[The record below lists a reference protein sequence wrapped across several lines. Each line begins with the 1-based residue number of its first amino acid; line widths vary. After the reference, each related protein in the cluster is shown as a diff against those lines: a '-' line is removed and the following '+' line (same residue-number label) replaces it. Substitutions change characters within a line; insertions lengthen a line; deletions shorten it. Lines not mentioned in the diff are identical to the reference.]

1 MTLSQQARDLNWLI
15 NAFTERVPG
24 IAHAVVVSSD
34 GLPLAV
40 SDGVD
45 REAGE
50 RLAAVA
56 SGMIGLAYGSAGRF
70 GAGAVSNVI
79 IEMENGWMFVTGIRD
94 GSLMCV
100 VAAKDADIGTIGYEM
115 AVFSE
120 RAGDVLTPAL
130 REELKCLML
139 TRS

>member
-1 MTLSQQARDLNWLI
+1 MQVLSVNQIVLAQGQQVAAVRQ
-15 NAFTERVPG
+15 
-24 IAHAVVVSSD
+24 AVVVSSD

-50 RLAAVA
+50 RLSAVA

-79 IEMENGWMFVTGIRD
+79 VEMENGWMFVTGIRD

-100 VAAKDADIGTIGYEM
+100 VTTKDADIGTIGYEI
-115 AVFSE
+115 AVFAD
-120 RAGDVLTPAL
+120 RAGEVLTPEV
-130 REELKCLML
+130 REELKSMML
-139 TRS
+139 SRG

>member
-1 MTLSQQARDLNWLI
+1 LNAAAENLNWLVGRFVQQV
-15 NAFTERVPG
+15 ASVRQ
-24 IAHAVVVSSD
+24 AVVASSD

-45 REAGE
+45 RESGE

-70 GAGAVSNVI
+70 GAGAVTNVI
-79 IEMENGWMFVTGIRD
+79 VEMERGWMFVTGIRD

-100 VAAKDADIGTIGYEM
+100 VTSDNADIGTIGYEI
-115 AVFSE
+115 AVFAD
-120 RAGDVLTPAL
+120 RAGDVLTPEV

-139 TRS
+139 SRG